1 MFIAIEIALI
11 IACGAVVAIIMG
23 KEKGSGSH
31 LIKIAVV
38 AAFFVGLYL
47 ILKSIHI
54 VCAHIFTGFVLFGTL
69 GVFLEKNKK
78 PDTELP
84 EVLVTKEHP
93 PLHHRFTSSQYQFIS
108 FCYVNSAS
116 ETTFREVD
124 VKEVDDTYITGY
136 CHLRR
141 QLRTFRIDRI
151 KNQEVV
157 IRDSGEV
164 INVYDWITL
173 LYPLPEV

>member
-1 MFIAIEIALI
+1 MFITIEIALI
-11 IACGAVVAIIMG
+11 IVCGAVVAMIIG

-31 LIKIAVV
+31 LINIAVV
-38 AAFFVGLYL
+38 AVFFVGLYFV
-47 ILKSIHI
+47 LKSLHT

-69 GVFLEKNKK
+69 GVFLEKKKK
-78 PDTELP
+78 PDSELP
-84 EVLVTKEHP
+84 DTLATKEHSLP
-93 PLHHRFTSSQYQFIS
+93 HHRLTSSQYQFIS
-108 FCYVNSAS
+108 FGYVNSAS

-124 VKEVDDTYITGY
+124 VKEVNDTYITGY

-151 KNQEVV
+151 RNQEVV

>member
-11 IACGAVVAIIMG
+11 IVCGAVVAMKMG

-31 LIKIAVV
+31 LINIAVV
-38 AAFFVGLYL
+38 AASFVGLYF

-69 GVFLEKNKK
+69 GVFLEQKKK
-78 PDTELP
+78 PNAELLD
-84 EVLVTKEHP
+84 VLATKEHAP
-93 PLHHRFTSSQYQFIS
+93 PRHRLTSSQYQFIS
-108 FCYVNSAS
+108 FGYVNSAS
-116 ETTFREVD
+116 KTTFREVD
-124 VKEVDDTYITGY
+124 VKEVDATYITGY

-151 KNQEVV
+151 RNQEVV

-164 INVYDWITL
+164 INVHDWITL